1 MTAVLRLARSTA
13 RSGLVRTLAFVLF
26 ATSHAGLAA
35 AQTVPGTFK
44 DMQFLVKAG
53 DRVTII
59 DAAGAKI
66 TGRISELDASTLSI
80 ASAAGPHRFTQ
91 DDVVVV
97 RQRRADPLKN
107 GAVIGA
113 VIGAGLGLMTELSCR
128 GTDEYCGQ
136 AGWVTLGST
145 LWGVGVG
152 VFTDALLKT
161 PTDVF
166 RHGPGTIGS
175 WSVSPVI
182 GRGAAGASVAL
193 RW

>member
-1 MTAVLRLARSTA
+1 MPLRLVVFA
-13 RSGLVRTLAFVLF
+13 LF
-26 ATSHAGLAA
+26 ATCHAGLAA
-35 AQTVPGTFK
+35 AQTVPSSFK

-53 DRVTII
+53 DRVTVI

-66 TGRISELDASTLSI
+66 TGRISELDPSTLSI
-80 ASAAGPHRFTQ
+80 ASATGPRRFTQ

-97 RQRRADPLKN
+97 RQRRPDPLKN

-113 VIGAGLGLMTELSCR
+113 VLGAGMGLMTELSCR
-128 GTDEYCGQ
+128 GSDEYCGQ

-145 LWGVGVG
+145 LWGLGAG

-161 PTDVF
+161 TTDVF
-166 RHGPGTIGS
+166 RRGAGTTGA

>member
-1 MTAVLRLARSTA
+1 MTRVTRP
-13 RSGLVRTLAFVLF
+13 LAFLF
-26 ATSHAGLAA
+26 LAICQAALAT
-35 AQTVPGTFK
+35 AQTVPSSFK
-44 DMQFLVKAG
+44 DMQFLVGTG
-53 DRVTII
+53 DRVTVF
-59 DAAGAKI
+59 DTSGARI
-66 TGRISELDASTLSI
+66 TGRISEMDASTLVITSG
-80 ASAAGPHRFTQ
+80 SGPHRFTQ
-91 DDVVVV
+91 DDVIVV
-97 RQRRADPLKN
+97 RQRKADPLKN

-113 VIGAGLGLMTELSCR
+113 VIGAAMGLLTELSC
-128 GTDEYCGQ
+128 GGSDEYCGQ

-166 RHGPGTIGS
+166 RHEPGTVGS

-182 GRGAAGASVAL
+182 GRGAAGARVAL

>member
-1 MTAVLRLARSTA
+1 MALRLALR
-13 RSGLVRTLAFVLF
+13 LVVFALF
-26 ATSHAGLAA
+26 ATCHAGLAA
-35 AQTVPGTFK
+35 AQTVPSSFK

-59 DAAGAKI
+59 DAAGTKI
-66 TGRISELDASTLSI
+66 TGRISELGPSTLSI
-80 ASAAGPHRFTQ
+80 ASATGPRRFTQ

-97 RQRRADPLKN
+97 RQRRPDPLKN
-107 GAVIGA
+107 GAAIGA
-113 VIGAGLGLMTELSCR
+113 VLGAGMGLMMELSCR
-128 GTDEYCGQ
+128 GSDDYCGQ

-145 LWGVGVG
+145 LWGLGAG

-161 PTDVF
+161 TTDVF
-166 RHGPGTIGS
+166 RRGAGTTS
-175 WSVSPVI
+175 AWSVSPVI